1 MKPWLLVIGV
11 LVVWVLLVKLRPSA
25 AGAASAKDKV
35 KGGALVVDVRTAAE
49 YKGGHVDGALNIP
62 VQELESRLGELK
74 DKQRAIVVYCAS
86 GIRSARAAA
95 ILRKAGFA
103 DVTNAGG
110 YGSLK

>member
-1 MKPWLLVIGV
+1 MKLWVLVIGV
-11 LVVWVLLVKLRPSA
+11 LVVWVFLVKLRPSSA
-25 AGAASAKDKV
+25 AAAPAKDKI
-35 KGGALVVDVRTAAE
+35 KGGALVVDVRTAGE
-49 YKGGHVDGALNIP
+49 FKGGHVDGALNIP

-86 GIRSARAAA
+86 GMRSARAAA
-95 ILRKAGFA
+95 ILKKAGFA